1 MMIVIGLLLFYL
13 IQCTPICNAMSLY
26 ELHCE
31 SSGFRSFVKL
41 KPQRGKYNGVI
52 EIICIFQLYRS
63 VAFLNATPQALSL
76 KSNHN

>member
-1 MMIVIGLLLFYL
+1 MPCPFMNCIVNP
-13 IQCTPICNAMSLY
+13 QVSV
-26 ELHCE
+26 HV
-31 SSGFRSFVKL
+31 VKL